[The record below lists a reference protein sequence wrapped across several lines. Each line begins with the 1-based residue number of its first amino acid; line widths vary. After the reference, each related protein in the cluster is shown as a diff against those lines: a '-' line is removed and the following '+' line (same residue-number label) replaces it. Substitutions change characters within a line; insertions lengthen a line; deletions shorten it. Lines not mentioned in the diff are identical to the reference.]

1 MKITFKDCNIPLT
14 RDNLIKISEEIG
26 ERFYA
31 KTIESITYKNSWDK
45 KYDSV
50 RNMVEPVEVHKTN
63 GSGHIVIRSHDF
75 DYTAK
80 EEFDNGSFVKKTV
93 IVGLCPIEFD
103 ANEEEW
109 NISF

>member
-1 MKITFKDCNIPLT
+1 MKIKFKDCCIPLT

-31 KTIESITYKNSWDK
+31 KTIETITHKCSWDK

-50 RNMVEPVEVHKTN
+50 RNMVEPIEVYKTN
-63 GSGHIVIRSHDF
+63 GSGHLVIRSHDF
-75 DYTAK
+75 EYTLK
-80 EEFDNGSFVKKTV
+80 EEFENDSFIKKTV

-103 ANEEEW
+103 VDEHEW
-109 NISF
+109 RIWF

>member
-1 MKITFKDCNIPLT
+1 MKIEFKDCNIPLT

-26 ERFYA
+26 DRFYA
-31 KTIESITYKNSWDK
+31 KTIETITHKCSWDK

-50 RNMVEPVEVHKTN
+50 RNRVEPIEVHKTN
-63 GSGHIVIRSHDF
+63 GSGHLVIRSHDF
-75 DYTAK
+75 DYTEK

-103 ANEEEW
+103 VNEEEW
-109 NISF
+109 NVSF

>member
-1 MKITFKDCNIPLT
+1 MKIEFKDCNISLT
-14 RDNLIKISEEIG
+14 RNNLIKISKEIG

-31 KTIESITYKNSWDK
+31 KTIETITYKRSWYK

-50 RNMVEPVEVHKTN
+50 RNRVEPIEVHKTN
-63 GSGHIVIRSHDF
+63 GGGYIVIRSNNFEH
-75 DYTAK
+75 TLKK
-80 EEFDNGSFVKKTV
+80 EFENDSFIKKTV

-103 ANEEEW
+103 VNEEEW